1 MRPTGQI
8 DDPKWQDITE
18 RDELIEMYDIA
29 FRRLFSRVEHAI
41 HGIET
46 EQDPDKSETHL
57 ELQRAQIEAKSFI
70 QALDSETEI
79 IQ

>member
-8 DDPKWQDITE
+8 DDPRWEDITE
-18 RDELIEMYDIA
+18 RDELIEEYDIA
-29 FRRLFSRVEHAI
+29 FRRLLSRVEHAI
-41 HGIET
+41 HGIAT

-57 ELQRAQIEAKSFI
+57 DLQRAQVEARSFI
-70 QALDSETEI
+70 QTLDSETEI